1 MWLSVHFNI
10 PEIMKKTYLLAV
22 ILLALAAVTASA
34 RSHATIAQVFKEI
47 QAIKG
52 FQTTSI
58 DKNSDYGYPDDF
70 GFGVATGYG
79 NSGPRKEFEKKL
91 SKLPDEW
98 ILFNKSDNANLF
110 KVYVERTD
118 VDAVSLLIAMAG
130 TGGADIIAVWFPDV
144 PAEALN
150 SFMNRHNRRE

>member
-1 MWLSVHFNI
+1 
-10 PEIMKKTYLLAV
+10 MKKLR
-22 ILLALAAVTASA
+22 LLALIIMSLTAVSLSA

-47 QAIKG
+47 QEIKG

-79 NSGPRKEFEKKL
+79 NSGPRKQFEKKL

-98 ILFNKSDNANLF
+98 ILFNKSTPERYF
-110 KVYVERTD
+110 KVFVERTD
-118 VDAVSLLIAMAG
+118 SDTLSLLIAMAG
-130 TGGADIIAVWFPDV
+130 TGGNDIIAVWFPDV
-144 PAEALN
+144 PSEALN
-150 SFMNRHNRRE
+150 DFMNRHNNRQ